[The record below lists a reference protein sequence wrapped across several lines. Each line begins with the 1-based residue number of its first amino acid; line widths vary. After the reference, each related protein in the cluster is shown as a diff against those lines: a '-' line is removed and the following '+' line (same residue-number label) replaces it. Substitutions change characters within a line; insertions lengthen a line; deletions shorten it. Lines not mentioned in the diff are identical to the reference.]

1 MSRNSKIVE
10 AAMILGVPM
19 DERFRTKNTHNS
31 EVWWFDQKGLHGI
44 HLKKHTAVSEGFCCM
59 VLGELI
65 MGYDEIRR
73 MPWRPYKGDP
83 YWYVAWTANGTIL
96 THPEVWRDCFMD
108 YLLLRSRNCF
118 RSKAEAQ
125 ENALLVYKKY
135 VGRVNPE
142 VAERFKKLAE
152 RLKQESDTE

>member
-1 MSRNSKIVE
+1 MLKNSKMPEV
-10 AAMILGVPM
+10 ARLLGVRRG
-19 DERFRTKNTHNS
+19 ERFRTKFTHNDY
-31 EVWWFDQKGLHGI
+31 VWWFDESGLHGKS
-44 HLKKHTAVSEGFCCM
+44 KKGTDIQSWACAWKLSDLLNDH
-59 VLGELI
+59 
-65 MGYDEIRR
+65 DEIRR
-73 MPWRPYKGDP
+73 VPWRPYKGDP
-83 YWYVAWTANGTIL
+83 YWYVAWTEDGTIL

-142 VAERFKKLAE
+142 VAERFKNLAE
-152 RLKQESDTE
+152 RLKQESDAE

>member
-1 MSRNSKIVE
+1 
-10 AAMILGVPM
+10 
-19 DERFRTKNTHNS
+19 
-31 EVWWFDQKGLHGI
+31 
-44 HLKKHTAVSEGFCCM
+44 
-59 VLGELI
+59 
-65 MGYDEIRR
+65 

-83 YWYVAWTANGTIL
+83 YWYVAWTENGTIL

-142 VAERFKKLAE
+142 VAERLKKTCRKAE
-152 RLKQESDTE
+152 AGE

>member
-1 MSRNSKIVE
+1 MLKNSKIVE
-10 AAMILGVPM
+10 VAMILGMPM
-19 DERFRTKNTHNS
+19 DERFRTKNTHNYA
-31 EVWWFDQKGLHGI
+31 VWWFDQQGLHGI
-44 HLKKHTAVSEGFCCM
+44 QLKKHTAVSKGLCCM
-59 VLGELI
+59 VLGELLT
-65 MGYDEIRR
+65 GLDEIRR

-83 YWYVAWTANGTIL
+83 YWYVAWTENGTIL

-142 VAERFKKLAE
+142 VAERLKKTCRKAE
-152 RLKQESDTE
+152 AGE

>member
-1 MSRNSKIVE
+1 MLRNSKMPEVAKIFG
-10 AAMILGVPM
+10 MRPG
-19 DERFRTKNTHNS
+19 ERFRTKHTHNGF
-31 EVWWFDQKGLHGI
+31 VWWFDESGLHG
-44 HLKKHTAVSEGFCCM
+44 KSKEGTVITSWACACK
-59 VLGELI
+59 LGQLLI
-65 MGYDEIRR
+65 GLDEIRR
-73 MPWRPYKGDP
+73 VPWRPYKGDP
-83 YWYVAWTANGTIL
+83 YWYVAWTKDGTIL

-125 ENALLVYKKY
+125 ENALFVYKKY

-152 RLKQESDTE
+152 RLKQECDAE